1 MIFSFFLSLLQMFFL
16 MDIIEILEGYRNYT
30 LHSHTEFC
38 DGRAQME
45 AFAREAVRR
54 GFRHYGFTPHS
65 PVPIESPCNMAASK
79 VPEYLAEV
87 ERIRA
92 AYGESCRFY
101 AGMEVDYL
109 GEDWGPS
116 SPYFSGLPLDYTI
129 GSVHFIPAQSGELI
143 DIDGRFERFA
153 RNMETHFHNDIHYV
167 VETFY
172 RQSMGM
178 LQAGGF
184 DILGHFDK
192 IAQNGS
198 LYHPGLEDEAWYKAL
213 VNQYIDAII
222 ASGIVVEV
230 NTKAYAEH
238 KRFFPGERY
247 FARLKS
253 AGVPVVVNSDVHV
266 PALMDASRVDAF
278 SLLDNISA

>member
-1 MIFSFFLSLLQMFFL
+1 
-16 MDIIEILEGYRNYT
+16 MDIIEILGGYRKYT

-54 GFRHYGFTPHS
+54 GFSHYGFTPHS
-65 PVPIESPCNMAASK
+65 PVPIESPCNMSASK
-79 VPEYLAEV
+79 VPEFLAEV
-87 ERIRA
+87 ERIRGE
-92 AYGESCRFY
+92 YGDKCRFY

-109 GEDWGPS
+109 GGQWGPAS
-116 SPYFSGLPLDYTI
+116 SYFRELPLDYTI

-153 RNMETHFHNDIHYV
+153 RNMKEHFHNDIRYV

-172 RQSMGM
+172 RQSMRM
-178 LQAGGF
+178 LEAGGF

-198 LYHPGLEDEAWYKAL
+198 LYHPGLEDEDWYRKL
-213 VNQYIDAII
+213 VEDYMDAIV

-238 KRFFPGERY
+238 GRFFPGERY
-247 FARLKS
+247 FPRLKS
-253 AGVPVVVNSDVHV
+253 AGVPLIVNSDVHV
-266 PALMDASRVDAF
+266 PSLMDASRMEAF
-278 SLLDNISA
+278 SRLDSVSV

>member
-1 MIFSFFLSLLQMFFL
+1 
-16 MDIIEILEGYRNYT
+16 MDIFEILEGTRNYT

-79 VPEYLAEV
+79 VPEFLAEV
-87 ERIRA
+87 K
-92 AYGESCRFY
+92 RFQ
-101 AGMEVDYL
+101 E
-109 GEDWGPS
+109 
-116 SPYFSGLPLDYTI
+116 LPLDYTI
-129 GSVHFIPAQSGELI
+129 GSVHFIPAQNEELI

-153 RNMETHFHNDIHYV
+153 RNMEEHFHNDIHYV

-172 RQSMGM
+172 RQSMDM
-178 LQAGGF
+178 LSAGGF

-198 LYHPGLEDEAWYKAL
+198 MYHPGLEDEDWYRRL
-213 VNQYIDAII
+213 IDDYIDAIV
-222 ASGIVVEV
+222 ASGVVVEI

-238 KRFFPGERY
+238 GRFFPGERY
-247 FARLKS
+247 FPRLKK
-253 AGVPVVVNSDVHV
+253 AGVTLVVNSDVHV
-266 PALMDASRVDAF
+266 PALMDASRAEAF
-278 SLLDNISA
+278 SMLDSVNA

>member
-1 MIFSFFLSLLQMFFL
+1 
-16 MDIIEILEGYRNYT
+16 MDIFEILEGTRNYT

-79 VPEYLAEV
+79 VPEFLAEV
-87 ERIRA
+87 KRIQNT
-92 AYGESCRFY
+92 YGDSCRFY

-109 GEDWGPS
+109 GADWGPS
-116 SPYFSGLPLDYTI
+116 TPYFQELPLDYTI
-129 GSVHFIPAQSGELI
+129 GSVHFIPAQNEELI

-153 RNMETHFHNDIHYV
+153 RNMEEHFHNDIHYV

-172 RQSMGM
+172 RQSMDM
-178 LQAGGF
+178 LSAGGF

-192 IAQNGS
+192 IGQNAS
-198 LYHPGLEDEAWYKAL
+198 YHCPGIEDEPWYRSL
-213 VNQYIDAII
+213 VDEYIDRII
-222 ASGIVVEV
+222 SSGVTVEI
-230 NTKAYAEH
+230 NTKARGEH
-238 KRFFPGERY
+238 GRFFPGERY
-247 FARLKS
+247 WPRLIA
-253 AGVPVVVNSDVHV
+253 AGVRLLVNSDAHY
-266 PALMDASRVDAF
+266 ADRLTAGRDEAF
-278 SLLDNISA
+278 TLLNCAGYDC

>member
-1 MIFSFFLSLLQMFFL
+1 
-16 MDIIEILEGYRNYT
+16 MDIFEILEGTRSYT

-79 VPEYLAEV
+79 VPEFLAEV
-87 ERIRA
+87 KRIQNT
-92 AYGESCRFY
+92 YGDSCRFY

-109 GEDWGPS
+109 GADWGPS
-116 SPYFSGLPLDYTI
+116 TPYFQELPLDYTI
-129 GSVHFIPAQSGELI
+129 GSVHFIPAQNGELI

-153 RNMETHFHNDIHYV
+153 RNMEAHFHNDIHYV

-172 RQSMGM
+172 RQSMDM
-178 LQAGGF
+178 LSAGGF

-198 LYHPGLEDEAWYKAL
+198 MYHPGLEDEDWYRRL
-213 VNQYIDAII
+213 IDDYIDAIV
-222 ASGIVVEV
+222 ASGVVVEI

-238 KRFFPGERY
+238 GRFFPGERY
-247 FARLKS
+247 FPRLKK
-253 AGVPVVVNSDVHV
+253 AGVTLVVNSDVHV
-266 PALMDASRVDAF
+266 PALMDASRAEAF
-278 SLLDNISA
+278 SMLDSVNA